1 MRTKRNRRQSARKGR
16 TRFCSYQVVEVMKA
30 KNPASGQGNSNCNP
44 VATEPD
50 PQKKAK
56 LMNVFLKLL
65 MQHVQS

>member
-1 MRTKRNRRQSARKGR
+1 
-16 TRFCSYQVVEVMKA
+16 MKA

-56 LMNVFLKLL
+56 LTNAFLKIL

>member
-1 MRTKRNRRQSARKGR
+1 
-16 TRFCSYQVVEVMKA
+16 MKA

-65 MQHVQS
+65 MQHVQSYSSIVSFTYNFLKELSFHKL